1 MPGIIVGTDGSA
13 HSLRALEWAIRE
25 AGIRRTSLTV
35 LTVYQ
40 ALPDYWGAVTSPG
53 VHALAEEARKI
64 AQEETDGLLD
74 RIDARSR
81 PLSVTVKEANGLPA
95 EELLKAAAD
104 MDADMIVV
112 GARGAG
118 GFKKLLLGSVSIHVT
133 HHAHCPVA
141 VIPPEDRGGGERGAS
156 PWHASQ

>member
-13 HSLRALEWAIRE
+13 NSLRALEWAIRE

-35 LTVYQ
+35 LAVYQ
-40 ALPDYWGAVTSPG
+40 VLPDYWGAVTSPG
-53 VHALAEEARKI
+53 AHALAEDARKI
-64 AQEETDGLLD
+64 AQEATDGLLD
-74 RIDARSR
+74 RVGAQSR
-81 PLSVTVKEANGLPA
+81 PLSVTVQDANGLPA
-95 EELLKAAAD
+95 EEILKAAND

-118 GFKKLLLGSVSIHVT
+118 GFKKLLLGSVSTHVT

-141 VIPPEDRGGGERGAS
+141 VIPAQLVTVGG
-156 PWHASQ
+156 

>member
-1 MPGIIVGTDGSA
+1 MAGIIVGADGSA

-35 LTVYQ
+35 LAVYR

-53 VHALAEEARKI
+53 AHVLAEDARKT
-64 AQEETDGLLD
+64 AQEAADRLLD
-74 RIDARSR
+74 QAGARSR
-81 PLSVTVKEANGLPA
+81 PLSVTVQEANGLPA
-95 EELLKAAAD
+95 EEILKAADD

-118 GFKKLLLGSVSIHVT
+118 GFKKLLLGSVSTHVT
-133 HHAHCPVA
+133 HHAHCPVV
-141 VIPPEDRGGGERGAS
+141 VIPAEDRGNGERPVPNGRD
-156 PWHASQ
+156 W